1 MSDDRTT
8 PISITG
14 LHEAIKTTLRAAF
27 PTNGTN
33 AVQLVDC
40 YTRFDKKLT
49 AVPAILFELTSID
62 PQSEGDDIGTE
73 QLYVTLSFSAHI
85 CVSYRET
92 AAKIAVRELV
102 SAVMWEIW
110 DNRWGLKGIQGAENV
125 SAQEEQFSVEPGG
138 TGNGAMQQYETW
150 RIDWTQ
156 DGLIGM
162 NAWNTSPETIPSAV
176 FLGIAPL
183 VGPEHIDDYMQ
194 VIPKEDGE

>member
-1 MSDDRTT
+1 MSDERTT
-8 PISITG
+8 PLSITA

-27 PTNGTN
+27 PTSGTN

-49 AVPAILFELTSID
+49 ATPAILFEMTAID
-62 PQSEGDDIGTE
+62 PSSEGDDIGTE

-102 SAVMWEIW
+102 TAVMGEIW
-110 DNRWGLKGIQGAENV
+110 DNRWGVRGLTGAEITG
-125 SAQEEQFSVEPGG
+125 AQEEQFSVEPGG
-138 TGNGAMQQYETW
+138 SGNGAMQQYESW

-156 DGLIGM
+156 DGLIGT
-162 NAWNTSPETIPSAV
+162 NVWNTDPEAIPTMV
-176 FLGIAPL
+176 YLGIAPL
-183 VGPEHIDDYMQ
+183 VGEEHIDDYHQ
-194 VIPKEDGE
+194 VIPKQEGE